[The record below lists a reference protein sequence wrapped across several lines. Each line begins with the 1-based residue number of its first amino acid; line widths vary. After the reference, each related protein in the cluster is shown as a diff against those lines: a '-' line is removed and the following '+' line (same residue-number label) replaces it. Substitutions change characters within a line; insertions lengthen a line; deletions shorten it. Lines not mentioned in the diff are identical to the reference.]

1 METRLTLGKN
11 ERLKKR
17 KVIEEI
23 FKEGE
28 SFSVYP
34 FLIYYL
40 IRHDSDIDDSTPDWK
55 ERISEPKLQFGVAVS
70 KKNFKKAVD
79 RNRIKRLIREAY
91 RLQQVELLYAVRQ
104 KKELC
109 LKLFIVY
116 NGKEMPDYSLIED
129 KVGKVLFKLQVK
141 FDSSR

>member
-1 METRLTLGKN
+1 MESRLTLGRN

-23 FKEGE
+23 FKSGE
-28 SFSVYP
+28 AFSVYP
-34 FLIYYL
+34 FRVYYL
-40 IRHDSDIDDSTPDWK
+40 IRHDSDIDDGAPDWN
-55 ERISEPKLQFGVAVS
+55 ERINEPILQFGVAVS

-91 RLQQVELLYAVRQ
+91 RLQQVELRAAVHQ

-129 KVGKVLFKLQVK
+129 KVGKILLKLQVK
-141 FDSSR
+141 FDSLR

>member
-34 FLIYYL
+34 FRVFYL
-40 IRHDSDIDDSTPDWK
+40 IRHDSDIDDGTPDCK
-55 ERISEPKLQFGVAVS
+55 ERISEPILQFGVAVS
-70 KKNFKKAVD
+70 KKNFKRAVD

-91 RLQQVELLYAVRQ
+91 RLQQVELLYAVQQ

-109 LKLFIVY
+109 LKLFFVY

-129 KVGKVLFKLQVK
+129 KVGKVLLKLQVK
-141 FDSSR
+141 FDSLR